1 MQLNAEFAGETIA
14 WLDRNGHPTHPLLAK
29 LRLDRRDLTYGRQI
43 RLAHFAAILEFG
55 EAQTGD
61 GYFGLHRGGEFRL
74 KNGGVL
80 AYLASTAETLD
91 EAVQHLSRYAA
102 VVCSGFT
109 IDVERDGDAARV
121 MLHVADPAW
130 RRCRHL
136 SEFFWARVVKGAR
149 IVTGSQLRPRVV
161 QFAHRRGMPD
171 AECQRFFGC
180 DVGFETNADA
190 IRLAGDVLALGIPT
204 ADSRLGL
211 LLRSYADG
219 LLQQAR
225 PANAESVVDKA
236 TAVIAR
242 RLSSGDVSAGEVAGR
257 LHMSERTLR
266 RRLQESGLSFSKLV
280 ERVRKNLADDWL
292 RHGNFNVKHISYL
305 LGYSDTAAFSRAYKR
320 WTGRSPGQVGLA

>member
-1 MQLNAEFAGETIA
+1 MQLNAEFAGETAA
-14 WLDRNGHPTHPLLAK
+14 WLDRNGHPVHLLLAK
-29 LRLDRRDLTYGRQI
+29 LGIDRRDLTYGRQI
-43 RLAHFAAILEFG
+43 RVAHFAAILEFG

-80 AYLASTAETLD
+80 AYLAASAETLE

-109 IDVERDGDAARV
+109 IDIERDGDAAQL

-149 IVTGSQLRPRVV
+149 VITGSHLRPAVV
-161 QFAHRRGMPD
+161 QFAHRRGTPD

-180 DVGFETNADA
+180 DVGFAMNVDA
-190 IRLAGDVLALGIPT
+190 MKLGGDALALGIPT
-204 ADSRLGL
+204 ADHRLGL
-211 LLRSYADG
+211 LLRNYADG

-225 PANAESVVDKA
+225 PSNPESLVDKA
-236 TAVIAR
+236 MSVIAR
-242 RLSSGDVSAGEVAGR
+242 RLSSGDVTAGEVAGR
-257 LHMSERTLR
+257 LHLSERTLR
-266 RRLQESGLSFSKLV
+266 RRLQESDLSYSKLV
-280 ERVRKNLADDWL
+280 ERVRQNLADEWL
-292 RHGNFNVKHISYL
+292 RHGEFNVKHISYL

-320 WTGRSPGQVGLA
+320 WTGRSPGQVGVA